1 MSAERQSSIAASN
14 SEEEIQMASREI
26 SLSSRTRVFGIAV
39 VVGVVSFLATE
50 LMHRWLVPDLGRN
63 RERLLAEAFS
73 ALIVTCLVAKLAH
86 MAREQHH
93 ATVARMQVIAEMNHH
108 IRNALAPIA
117 LSVDA
122 IENQLLIRIISDG
135 VDRID
140 WALRE
145 ILPRE
150 KPLLKEEEYTASA
163 FFVAPQNSRATAKKI
178 RETAARAN
186 KDFISSGG
194 HAGTYPQRVS
204 SGKHPPQL

>member
-1 MSAERQSSIAASN
+1 
-14 SEEEIQMASREI
+14 MASREVR
-26 SLSSRTRVFGIAV
+26 LSSWTRVFGIAAA
-39 VVGVVSFLATE
+39 VGVVSFLATE

-73 ALIVTCLVAKLAH
+73 ALIVTCLVAKLAQ
-86 MAREQHH
+86 MAREQHRR
-93 ATVARMQVIAEMNHH
+93 TVARMQMIDEMNHH

-122 IENQLLIRIISDG
+122 IENQQLIRIISDG

-150 KPLLKEEEYTASA
+150 KPLLKQEGYATSA
-163 FFVAPQNSRATAKKI
+163 FFAAQQQSGATAKKI
-178 RETAARAN
+178 REAAAHAN
-186 KDFISSGG
+186 KDLISKA
-194 HAGTYPQRVS
+194 AGNRARNYPQPVS
-204 SGKHPPQL
+204 KHPPQL

>member
-1 MSAERQSSIAASN
+1 METN
-14 SEEEIQMASREI
+14 ETK
-26 SLSSRTRVFGIAV
+26 LSSWIRVLGIALS
-39 VVGVVSFLATE
+39 VGAVSFLATE

-86 MAREQHH
+86 VARERHR
-93 ATVARMQVIAEMNHH
+93 ATIARMQVIDEMNHH
-108 IRNALAPIA
+108 IRNALAPIT

-122 IENQLLIRIISDG
+122 IENQQLIRIISDG

-150 KPLLKEEEYTASA
+150 KPVLKEKSYA
-163 FFVAPQNSRATAKKI
+163 APPVFAARKNFKQPENRI
-178 RETAARAN
+178 GETAGRAN
-186 KDFISSGG
+186 IN
-194 HAGTYPQRVS
+194 R
-204 SGKHPPQL
+204 